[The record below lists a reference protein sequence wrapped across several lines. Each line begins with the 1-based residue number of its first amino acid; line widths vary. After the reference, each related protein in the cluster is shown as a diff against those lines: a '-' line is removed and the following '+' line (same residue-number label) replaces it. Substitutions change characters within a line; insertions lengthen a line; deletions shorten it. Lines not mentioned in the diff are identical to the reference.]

1 MARYVPKVDYGR
13 LEFEYVPSSG
23 FYRARIS
30 TDNSFKKDTDYA
42 VVFDGRRYTVRSTA
56 NGAIGGNAYLYDQ
69 RKPDTGEPFYLAPAM
84 GLVMAS
90 TAGFHSVSYGIMK
103 ADDSNVDER
112 LDGLEDAVVEL
123 SEEIGASVPVIQ
135 TATVGQTI
143 AVKAVDE
150 NGKPIEWGAVDAN
163 SAGGS
168 QSSGIRGICF
178 NYDRGIGSMTTGET
192 YTVTG
197 NHEDMEPLTI
207 AEMATVM
214 SLAQS
219 NFSAL
224 VRFRDG
230 DGEYAP
236 IRVRYHASS
245 GFLMEFMVPAKMT
258 SRLTCVG
265 LWYSAAGTITVDYK
279 FYMVGTAQ

>member
-103 ADDSNVDER
+103 ADGGDNVDER
-112 LDGLEDAVVEL
+112 LDGLEKVVDSL
-123 SEEIGASVPVIQ
+123 SEDMITEERVNELIDAKIAAIPNAEEAS
-135 TATVGQTI
+135 
-143 AVKAVDE
+143 
-150 NGKPIEWGAVDAN
+150 
-163 SAGGS
+163 
-168 QSSGIRGICF
+168 F
-178 NYDRGIGSMTTGET
+178 
-192 YTVTG
+192 
-197 NHEDMEPLTI
+197 
-207 AEMATVM
+207 
-214 SLAQS
+214 
-219 NFSAL
+219 
-224 VRFRDG
+224 
-230 DGEYAP
+230 
-236 IRVRYHASS
+236 
-245 GFLMEFMVPAKMT
+245 
-258 SRLTCVG
+258 
-265 LWYSAAGTITVDYK
+265 
-279 FYMVGTAQ
+279 